1 MISNNT
7 PSLASPLPM
16 SACALVL
23 TIALSVIVRASAAP
37 LTAIGEGMRA
47 PGARRVA
54 FSNGAPAARASS
66 LAYVASGDVL
76 RSIALGAAP
85 ELNTIANV
93 SDVGPCE
100 SVFAYESGK
109 RGLGD
114 DARTRLAVTCARANA
129 FLIYAVR
136 ADGKSAERLFALTGV
151 NRIARPR
158 DVVVVND
165 TLAFVASG
173 THARVVALKL
183 DPSEKAEPSLLA
195 STFQLS
201 GADALELG
209 PSSRQTIRVLS
220 GGVRRVTTL
229 KYTPAGTLQL
239 VGSVKDSRLQG
250 TSGSCV
256 GVGSSERTFTYI
268 VSPVYGGTFA
278 IFNSTQYGAP
288 EYLSGIHA
296 DGKNL
301 GFAESPGIYE
311 ELRDAKDVSVHENDA
326 YISAK
331 SIGAILV
338 VDITNPSEPVM
349 REKLQS
355 ASLVGVDRIVVS
367 PNGAFVVAVV
377 NATSDDGASVVIATS
392 DDAVIDKI
400 PKRRKLFQL

>member
-1 MISNNT
+1 MISNDT

-85 ELNTIANV
+85 ELNTIADV

-109 RGLGD
+109 RWLGD

-183 DPSEKAEPSLLA
+183 DPSEQAEPSLLA

-209 PSSRQTIRVLS
+209 PS
-220 GGVRRVTTL
+220 
-229 KYTPAGTLQL
+229 
-239 VGSVKDSRLQG
+239 
-250 TSGSCV
+250 
-256 GVGSSERTFTYI
+256 
-268 VSPVYGGTFA
+268 
-278 IFNSTQYGAP
+278 
-288 EYLSGIHA
+288 
-296 DGKNL
+296 
-301 GFAESPGIYE
+301 
-311 ELRDAKDVSVHENDA
+311 
-326 YISAK
+326 
-331 SIGAILV
+331 
-338 VDITNPSEPVM
+338 
-349 REKLQS
+349 
-355 ASLVGVDRIVVS
+355 
-367 PNGAFVVAVV
+367 
-377 NATSDDGASVVIATS
+377 
-392 DDAVIDKI
+392 
-400 PKRRKLFQL
+400 